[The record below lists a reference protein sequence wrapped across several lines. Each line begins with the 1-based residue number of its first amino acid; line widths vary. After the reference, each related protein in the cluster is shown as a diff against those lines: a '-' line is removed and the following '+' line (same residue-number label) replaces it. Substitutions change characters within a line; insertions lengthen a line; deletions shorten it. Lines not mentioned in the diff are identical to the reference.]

1 MKCLHLTFFFV
12 ILVTLSCKSLI
23 KPGMFFWLGA
33 DDTQGKLIYDADV
46 YLFTS
51 ESGRTS
57 SFDVSLNTKP
67 NGSVR
72 IGPLSISDPT
82 EGVLLSD
89 TFLDFNESN
98 WNDSQTIRIQGVDD
112 SLRDGNETYQ
122 ISFGSWDT
130 QDPRFSTQ
138 SLPILTVVNTDDE
151 TSGVAVNPAS
161 GILTSENGSKTKIYY
176 VLQTRPMRTVTLL
189 GFSSSASTE
198 ASVANETLTFTYD
211 NWDVPQSIEVTG
223 VDDVSI
229 DGSKSFTISAGLTS
243 SNDPSYQG
251 KSVPVA
257 TGTNSDN
264 DSAGFTVVNLNTTAT
279 TEAGGSVSFSVVLN
293 SAPTSNVTVTS
304 LVANPA
310 TEGII
315 SPSSLTFTTSNWNV
329 AQNVT
334 VTGVDDLEGDGD
346 ATVTIVA
353 STATSSDTNY
363 NGIAGPSFPSITN
376 RDDDTKGVNV
386 SPNTGTTVS
395 ENGGSQIY
403 AISLKSK
410 PQTGTTVTIA
420 NITTSNT
427 SLVTI
432 APSSL
437 TFDSTNWNV
446 PQNLTATTINNA
458 IDEDTRSI
466 SILFGNIDTSS
477 GSRDTTYDSIVLP
490 SSIILSV
497 TDDDTAGYTVT
508 PLSGLT
514 VDENAGPLTT
524 TYTIVLTSQPT
535 SSVTIPTISSS
546 NTAEISIS
554 PSSLTFTTSN
564 WNTPQTITLT
574 SVVDGSL
581 DGNISVTINHSS
593 ANSSDSKYNGLVASS
608 VSAQNIDSGAPQIVL
623 QNISSALTMVENGT
637 STITFEIRMTILP
650 GATVTIGPIMSS
662 DTTEAV
668 ILDSSGNPTNNRT
681 LVFNNT
687 TSNAPVFS
695 GDTTTGSWNMAQ
707 TVTIRSVAD
716 NFADGTIPI
725 NVNIPTASGSFYN
738 GLRPTT
744 VISGY
749 TPGTGN
755 LALTITDN
763 DTVGFSI
770 STTTLNVTEGGAN
783 GTFTVALTSAPCNTP
798 GNLANC
804 ASGSITIPLSSETFA
819 APDVTQYT
827 FSPNS
832 PASLTFNETNW
843 NVPQTVTILPVDDS
857 IDEILTRVHTL
868 TLGSISGSG
877 TDYEGLNP
885 TDVTI
890 NLNDNDNASPKVNFA
905 LKTGSQAFTA
915 ENGLKTTYQIS
926 LASQPLSG
934 NSVTITVASSDATE
948 GQILIS
954 TGPDVTASSN
964 TYTFT
969 NANWNS
975 AVDVVIKGLSD
986 ADSSNTNFTV
996 TVGSGTESGTTASWY
1011 TGFSGATGNN
1021 AVLTNYN
1028 IGAGAITIGTPASMS
1043 IAETAAAF
1051 SIYVFLQQAPTNNVV
1066 IPISISTNFPCRL
1079 LTTPSNVD
1087 QFTVST
1093 SSITITPANW
1103 DQSGTHNRITVTP
1116 TNDVVDDGTISCPI
1130 QVGWDGLSTYT
1141 SSADS
1146 FYNNI
1151 DPADPSL
1158 TLTDNDSAGLISSS
1172 LSPNPLV
1179 TSESGAKATFRYAL
1193 ATQPTNN
1200 VTVSFNPSVGSIVS
1214 FSPNT
1219 LTFTPSDYSTAQ
1231 TVTITGANIGSS
1243 GDQSYTI
1250 SPGTTT
1256 AETTTG
1262 GAGSNI
1268 YDNTLSFASLNA
1280 TNVEILYDIIPCTN
1294 SNVMSSC
1301 GTSPN
1306 ANGGLVSS
1314 PSLVTT
1320 ETGGQA
1326 RFQVRLRA
1334 RPTSTISLNV
1344 VSSNPAEGTIT
1355 PASLSFTSTDWNV
1368 FQDVIVT
1375 GIDDSIA
1382 DGNLSYQINLG
1393 SMSGADTAFNG
1404 ITLPGVPLTNQNN
1417 DTASVILSLTSG
1429 LITTEGG
1436 GQANVTIRLGS
1447 EPTGMVTIPISS
1459 SNTSEGTVSI
1469 TSVQF
1474 DNNCPGADCWSTPKT
1489 ITITGADDFV
1499 TDGNIAYTIITGDIT
1514 STDFSYGAMLD
1525 AAISDLSV
1533 TNIDND

>member
-1 MKCLHLTFFFV
+1 MKFLHLTFLFV
-12 ILVTLSCKSLI
+12 VLGIVSCKSII
-23 KPGMFFWLGA
+23 KPGMFFWLGS

-51 ESGRTS
+51 ESGRTG
-57 SFDVSLNTKP
+57 SFDVSLNIKP
-67 NGSVR
+67 IGSVR
-72 IGPLSISDPT
+72 IGPITISDAT

-98 WNDSQTIRIQGVDD
+98 WNESQTIRTQGVDD
-112 SLRDGNETYQ
+112 NLSDGNQSYQ
-122 ISFGSWDT
+122 ISFGSWNTEDK
-130 QDPRFSTQ
+130 RFSTQ

-161 GILTSENGSKTKIYY
+161 GILTSENGGSVKIYY
-176 VLQTRPMRTVTLL
+176 VLQTRPMRSVTLQ
-189 GFSSSASTE
+189 GFSSSATTE
-198 ASVANETLTFTYD
+198 ASVANQSLTFTYE
-211 NWDVPQSIEVTG
+211 NWDVPQSIDISG

-264 DSAGFTVVNLNTTAT
+264 DSAGFTVVNLNTTST
-279 TEAGGSVSFSVVLN
+279 TEAGGSVSFSIILN
-293 SAPTSNVTVTS
+293 SAPTSNVTVSS
-304 LVANPA
+304 LVANPV
-310 TEGII
+310 TEGTI
-315 SPSSLTFTTSNWNV
+315 SPSSLTFTPSNWNV

-334 VTGVDDLEGDGD
+334 VTGVDDLEGDGNV
-346 ATVTIVA
+346 TVTIVA
-353 STATSSDTNY
+353 STASSSDANY

-376 RDDDTKGVNV
+376 LDDDTKGVNV

-403 AISLKSK
+403 AITLKSK

-420 NITTSNT
+420 NISTSNT

-432 APSSL
+432 TPSSL
-437 TFDSTNWNV
+437 SFDSTNWNV
-446 PQNLTATTINNA
+446 PQNLTASTINNA

-477 GSRDTTYDSIVLP
+477 GSRDPTYDSVSLP
-490 SSIILSV
+490 NTIILSV
-497 TDDDTAGYTVT
+497 TDDDTAGFTVT
-508 PLSGLT
+508 PVSGLT

-524 TYTIVLTSQPT
+524 TYSVVLNSQPT
-535 SSVTIPTISSS
+535 STVTIPTISSS
-546 NTAEISIS
+546 NTAEITIS
-554 PSSLTFTTSN
+554 PSTLTFTTAN
-564 WNTPQTITLT
+564 WNSPQTITLT

-581 DGNISVTINHSS
+581 DGNISVTINHTN
-593 ANSSDSKYNGLVASS
+593 ANSSDTKYSGLLASS
-608 VSAQNIDSGAPQIVL
+608 VSAQNIDSGSPQIVL

-637 STITFEIRMTILP
+637 STITFEIRLTILP
-650 GATVTIGPIMSS
+650 GASVTIGPIVSS

-707 TVTIRSVAD
+707 TITIRSLAD
-716 NFADGTIPI
+716 DFTDGTIPVT
-725 NVNIPTASGSFYN
+725 VNIPTATGSFYA

-804 ASGSITIPLSSETFA
+804 ASGSITIPLSAETFS

-843 NVPQTVTILPVDDS
+843 NVPQTVTIIPADDS
-857 IDEILTRVHTL
+857 IDEIATRVHTF
-868 TLGSISGSG
+868 TLGSVSGSG

-885 TDVTI
+885 SDVTI
-890 NLNDNDNASPKVNFA
+890 NLSDNDNASPKVNFA

-934 NSVTITVASSDATE
+934 NSVTVTVATTDISE
-948 GQILIS
+948 GQILLS
-954 TGPDVTASSN
+954 TGPDVLANSN

-969 NANWNS
+969 SANWNS

-986 ADSSNTNFTV
+986 VDSSNTSFTI
-996 TVGSGTESGTTASWY
+996 TVGSGSESGTTASWY

-1021 AVLTNYN
+1021 AALTNYN
-1028 IGAGAITIGTPASMS
+1028 IGAGAITIGTPATMSM
-1043 IAETAAAF
+1043 AETAAAF

-1066 IPISISTNFPCRL
+1066 IPVSINTSFPCRL

-1093 SSITITPANW
+1093 TSITITPANW
-1103 DQSGTHNRITVTP
+1103 DQAGAHNQIIVTP
-1116 TNDVVDDGTISCPI
+1116 TNDSVDDGTISCPI
-1130 QVGWDGLSTYT
+1130 QVGWDGSTTYT
-1141 SSADS
+1141 SSADP
-1146 FYNNI
+1146 FYDTV

-1158 TLTDNDSAGLISSS
+1158 TLTDNDTAGLTSSS
-1172 LSPNPLV
+1172 LTPSPLV

-1193 ATQPTNN
+1193 ATQPTNS
-1200 VTVSFNPSVGSIVS
+1200 VTVSFNSSVGSIVT
-1214 FSPNT
+1214 FSPSS
-1219 LTFTPSDYSTAQ
+1219 LTFTPSNYSTTQ
-1231 TVTITGANIGSS
+1231 TVTITGANIGTS
-1243 GDQSYTI
+1243 GDQTYSVTP
-1250 SPGTTT
+1250 STTT

-1280 TNVEILYDIIPCTN
+1280 TNVELLYDIIPCTN
-1294 SNVMSSC
+1294 ANVMSAC

-1306 ANGGLVSS
+1306 ANGGIVSS
-1314 PSLVTT
+1314 PSLNTT

-1334 RPTSTISLNV
+1334 RPTATISLNLN
-1344 VSSNPAEGTIT
+1344 SSNTSEGTIAPST
-1355 PASLSFTSTDWNV
+1355 LNFTSANWNV

-1382 DGNLSYQINLG
+1382 DGNISYQINLG

-1404 ITLPGVPLTNQNN
+1404 NALPSVPITNQNN
-1417 DTASVILSLTSG
+1417 DVASVILSLTSG
-1429 LITTEGG
+1429 LVTTESG
-1436 GQANVTIRLGS
+1436 GQATVTIHLGS
-1447 EPTGMVTIPISS
+1447 EPTGIVTIPLTS
-1459 SNTSEGTVSI
+1459 SNTAEGTVSPA
-1469 TSVQF
+1469 SVQF

-1489 ITITGADDFV
+1489 ITITGVDDFV

-1514 STDFSYGAMLD
+1514 SADINYGAMLD
-1525 AAISDLSV
+1525 ASISDLSV
-1533 TNIDND
+1533 TNMDND